1 MGKSHRSSS
10 RSSSVSSTDAHRRSR
25 RDKSDLERRLRHLER
40 KVRKSRHARK
50 HHTRRSR
57 STTLSPRHTH
67 ERGERTSPLHSS
79 KESEGFDRGT
89 FSRCPTPISLPTN
102 GGEPETADVLVC
114 LEPDLEKEVLALL
127 GDDPSEKSEEIHLH
141 EALTVR
147 WNYNLTRG
155 LDAQVKTALLGK
167 YQTPIN
173 CELLKAPEI
182 NPEILPALADI
193 QIKKDKYQRLAQSQ
207 LGVGLT
213 SLGEALTLLLKE
225 SGSRNEELLKLL
237 IDSGKILTDLFFN
250 MSRSRRAN
258 IAQNLNKSMKDIIQK
273 DTPGHFLF
281 GEDLSE
287 RIKSAKT
294 LQKSSQ
300 DLKAVPDKLIVKTPK
315 ISQKRGGGGTTNYP
329 STSRSLNSRSSFRS
343 TRDLKQKGRD
353 PRPYQSYKN
362 YRSRSPSRP
371 NKR

>member
-10 RSSSVSSTDAHRRSR
+10 RSSSVSSTDAHKTKPSR
-25 RDKSDLERRLRHLER
+25 QIRPR
-40 KVRKSRHARK
+40 KAFTPFGTESPQISSR
-50 HHTRRSR
+50 
-57 STTLSPRHTH
+57 P
-67 ERGERTSPLHSS
+67 ETSHQAS

-182 NPEILPALADI
+182 LPALADI
-193 QIKKDKYQRLAQSQ
+193 QIKKDKYQRLGQSQ

-294 LQKSSQ
+294 LQKSS
-300 DLKAVPDKLIVKTPK
+300 
-315 ISQKRGGGGTTNYP
+315 
-329 STSRSLNSRSSFRS
+329 
-343 TRDLKQKGRD
+343 
-353 PRPYQSYKN
+353 
-362 YRSRSPSRP
+362 
-371 NKR
+371 

>member
-10 RSSSVSSTDAHRRSR
+10 RSSSVSSTDAHRRSH

-57 STTLSPRHTH
+57 STSLSPRHTH

-102 GGEPETADVLVC
+102 GGEPDTADVLVC

-155 LDAQVKTALLGK
+155 LDAQVFKLEELVSVNEGPETKRARSSTVSELQQLPK
-167 YQTPIN
+167 WQSLTPQQTL
-173 CELLKAPEI
+173 ELRTTPSEAYPGCRTFVREVFSQKKNTRTI
-182 NPEILPALADI
+182 NPHNVAVFVDR
-193 QIKKDKYQRLAQSQ
+193 D
-207 LGVGLT
+207 
-213 SLGEALTLLLKE
+213 
-225 SGSRNEELLKLL
+225 
-237 IDSGKILTDLFFN
+237 F
-250 MSRSRRAN
+250 
-258 IAQNLNKSMKDIIQK
+258 
-273 DTPGHFLF
+273 
-281 GEDLSE
+281 
-287 RIKSAKT
+287 
-294 LQKSSQ
+294 
-300 DLKAVPDKLIVKTPK
+300 KAV
-315 ISQKRGGGGTTNYP
+315 
-329 STSRSLNSRSSFRS
+329 
-343 TRDLKQKGRD
+343 
-353 PRPYQSYKN
+353 
-362 YRSRSPSRP
+362 
-371 NKR
+371 